1 LSTIEFK
8 ARVLNPGEAGAQAM
22 VLDEALSFW
31 GGFDAQT
38 GIIVDQH
45 HPQKGSCVAGRFLV
59 LPESRGSAGTP
70 AGIAESIRRGVG
82 PAAIALGKADVNVAV
97 GAMVAAALYGVE
109 IPVLVISEA
118 QRAGLRSGDR
128 VETDRDGHVRVSD
141 PESD

>member
-1 LSTIEFK
+1 MSKLDFK
-8 ARVLNPGEAGAQAM
+8 AEVLNPGEAVAQAM
-22 VLDEALSFW
+22 VLDESLSFW

-38 GIIVDQH
+38 GVIVDQH

-70 AGIAESIRRGVG
+70 AGIAEAIRGGVG

-109 IPVLVISEA
+109 IPVLVIGDA
-118 QRAGLRSGDR
+118 QRARLRSGQR
-128 VETDRDGHVRVSD
+128 VETDRNGQVRVSD
-141 PESD
+141 